1 MVSTKNSGGHHGR
14 SQADVAPAAQ
24 CRAEDAGAGRM
35 PAAGCV
41 GGQGGDDARVERQPR
56 AQVAPGDRSGD
67 RAARSARAHP
77 RRRRYIHRTRDTA
90 AGGGCST
97 AGHPHRVATRSH
109 DYADHLADFGVSRL
123 RNVDTRVAAGTR
135 IDSLWL
141 AARPVDM
148 RAGADRLLASVVQV
162 FGSAQAHH
170 GYLFANAR
178 ATRIK
183 LLVHDGFGVWC
194 AARRLNAGRFVW
206 PREVAAHAAPM
217 TLTQAQFDAL
227 VLGLPWQRLA
237 QMQLITR
244 M

>member
-1 MVSTKNSGGHHGR
+1 M
-14 SQADVAPAAQ
+14 
-24 CRAEDAGAGRM
+24 
-35 PAAGCV
+35 
-41 GGQGGDDARVERQPR
+41 
-56 AQVAPGDRSGD
+56 
-67 RAARSARAHP
+67 
-77 RRRRYIHRTRDTA
+77 I
-90 AGGGCST
+90 
-97 AGHPHRVATRSH
+97 
-109 DYADHLADFGVSRL
+109 
-123 RNVDTRVAAGTR
+123 R

-141 AARPVDM
+141 AVEPMDM

-206 PREVAAHAAPM
+206 PREVSANAAPM

-237 QMQLITR
+237 QMQVIAR